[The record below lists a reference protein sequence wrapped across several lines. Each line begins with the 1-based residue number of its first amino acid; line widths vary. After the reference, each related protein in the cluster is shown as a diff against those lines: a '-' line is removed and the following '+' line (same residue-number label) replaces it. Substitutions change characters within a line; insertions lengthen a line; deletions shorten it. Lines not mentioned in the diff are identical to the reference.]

1 MSRSP
6 LQANIIDVG
15 DVLVIGRSSSCDIHV
30 PDSEMSRRHA
40 EVSSHNGGVVVRDL
54 GSTNG
59 TSVNGGMISSPTT
72 LAAGDVI
79 VVGTTEIRVVT
90 L

>member
-1 MSRSP
+1 M
-6 LQANIIDVG
+6 
-15 DVLVIGRSSSCDIHV
+15 
-30 PDSEMSRRHA
+30 
-40 EVSSHNGGVVVRDL
+40 SSHNGGVVVRDL